1 MIKRTGMRAPSVD
14 EVASGEIS
22 WVHGD
27 APPSQA
33 LGRVLEELR
42 RSRLTDQ
49 STHRMT
55 ELLVRFTIFLDKGLR
70 LVSVEQISAEQ
81 AGQFIRAVIST
92 PSGPQRPAVATMHLR
107 RSALRLY
114 FQTLRQLGLY
124 EGDPTMDI
132 ALPPRSC
139 LAVRPL
145 TDDEI
150 VVCRSFSLQ
159 TLTATRQPAAW
170 ALAEATAR
178 TSEIPHIVVSDLDFA
193 NRRVWIHG
201 SSKAEARW
209 GSLSDWGATQLRRRI
224 DGLKSVP
231 SEDPAVAY
239 EGRGSEESAQA
250 SSCIAI
256 AEPLMRAGI
265 GQEPDVRPGSVVAWA
280 GQRIFEETASIEE
293 VARRLG
299 IRSLDR
305 AARFIGWGWAAETA
319 DGDRT

>member
-1 MIKRTGMRAPSVD
+1 MHQRTDARGSGAGPSGT
-14 EVASGEIS
+14 SPCS
-22 WVHGD
+22 LT
-27 APPSQA
+27 PSAA
-33 LGRVLEELR
+33 LGRFLEELR

-49 STHRMT
+49 STHRVT
-55 ELLVRFTIFLDKGLR
+55 EILVRFTIFVDKGLR
-70 LVSVEQISAEQ
+70 LHTVDKISAVH
-81 AGQFIRAVIST
+81 AGQFIHASISA
-92 PSGPQRPAVATMHLR
+92 PGGHQQPAVATMHLR

-114 FQTLRQLGLY
+114 FQTLRQLGLL

-150 VVCRSFSLQ
+150 VVCRSYSLQ

-178 TSEIPHIVVSDLDFA
+178 TSEIHHVRVSDLDLT
-193 NRRVWIHG
+193 NGRVWIHG

-209 GSLSDWGATQLRRRI
+209 GSLSEWGATQLARRVGSLKN
-224 DGLKSVP
+224 GLTD
-231 SEDPAVAY
+231 DPAIAY
-239 EGRGSEESAQA
+239 DGSGSEESRQV
-250 SSCIAI
+250 SSCIAV
-256 AEPLMRAGI
+256 AETLTRAGI
-265 GQEPDVRPGSVVAWA
+265 GREPDVRPGSVVAWA
-280 GQRIFEETASIEE
+280 GRKVFDETGSIEE

-305 AARFIGWGWAAETA
+305 AARFIGWGWKPEPSGRAGA
-319 DGDRT
+319 

>member
-1 MIKRTGMRAPSVD
+1 MNNRTGKNVAAVRTASSSVSRDPAASSPS
-14 EVASGEIS
+14 A
-22 WVHGD
+22 
-27 APPSQA
+27 A
-33 LGRVLEELR
+33 LGQVLEELR
-42 RSRLTDQ
+42 RSKLTDQ

-55 ELLVRFTIFLDKGLR
+55 ELLVRFTIFLEKGLR
-70 LVSVEQISAEQ
+70 LRSVEDITAEHASRFIFAGIS
-81 AGQFIRAVIST
+81 RPV
-92 PSGPQRPAVATMHLR
+92 GPQRPSVATMHLR

-114 FQTLRQLGLY
+114 FRTLRKLGMGV
-124 EGDPTMDI
+124 GDPTQDLV
-132 ALPPRSC
+132 LPARSC

-178 TSEIPHIVVSDLDFA
+178 TSEIPHIRVSDLDLT

-209 GSLSDWGATQLRRRI
+209 GLLSDWGATQLARRE
-224 DGLKSVP
+224 GSLKNLAV
-231 SEDPAVAY
+231 EDPAVAY
-239 EGRGSEESAQA
+239 EGRGSEQSAQA

-256 AEPLMRAGI
+256 AETLMRAGI
-265 GQEPDVRPGSVVAWA
+265 GREPDVRPGSVVAWA
-280 GQRIFEETASIEE
+280 GGRVFEETGSIEE

-305 AARFIGWGWAAETA
+305 AARFIGWGWATQPAS
-319 DGDRT
+319 GDRA

>member
-1 MIKRTGMRAPSVD
+1 
-14 EVASGEIS
+14 
-22 WVHGD
+22 
-27 APPSQA
+27 
-33 LGRVLEELR
+33 
-42 RSRLTDQ
+42 
-49 STHRMT
+49 MT

-70 LVSVEQISAEQ
+70 LDSVEQISA
-81 AGQFIRAVIST
+81 GHVSQFIRASIST
-92 PSGPQRPAVATMHLR
+92 PTGRQSPSVATMHLR

-114 FQTLRQLGLY
+114 FRTLRQLGMAV
-124 EGDPTMDI
+124 GDPTQD
-132 ALPPRSC
+132 LVVPPRSC

-178 TSEIPHIVVSDLDFA
+178 TSEIPHIVISDLDFT

-209 GSLSDWGATQLRRRI
+209 GLLTDWGATQLARRV
-224 DGLKSVP
+224 GSLKNVAT
-231 SEDPAVAY
+231 EDPAVAY

-256 AEPLMRAGI
+256 AETLMRAGI
-265 GQEPDVRPGSVVAWA
+265 GREPDVRPGSVVAWV

-305 AARFIGWGWAAETA
+305 AARFIGWGWAAAEPA
-319 DGDRT
+319 DGDRA

>member
-1 MIKRTGMRAPSVD
+1 MSNPTLTVTPSD
-14 EVASGEIS
+14 S
-22 WVHGD
+22 
-27 APPSQA
+27 

-42 RSRLTDQ
+42 RSKLTDQ

-70 LVSVEQISAEQ
+70 LGSVEQISAEQ
-81 AGQFIRAVIST
+81 VSQFIRASIST
-92 PSGPQRPAVATMHLR
+92 PGGRQSPSVATMHLR

-114 FQTLRQLGLY
+114 LRTLRQLGAAV
-124 EGDPTMDI
+124 GDPTQDL

-150 VVCRSFSLQ
+150 AVCRSFSLQ
-159 TLTATRQPAAW
+159 TLTTTRQPAAC

-178 TSEIPHIVVSDLDFA
+178 TSEIPHIVVSELDLT
-193 NRRVWIHG
+193 NRRVWVHG

-209 GSLSDWGATQLRRRI
+209 GFLSDWGATQLARRV
-224 DGLKSVP
+224 GSLKNVP
-231 SEDPAVAY
+231 VQDPAVAY
-239 EGRGSEESAQA
+239 EGRGSEQSAQA
-250 SSCIAI
+250 SSCVAI
-256 AEPLMRAGI
+256 AETLMRAGI
-265 GQEPDVRPGSVVAWA
+265 GLEPDVRPGSVVAWA
-280 GQRIFEETASIEE
+280 GRQIFEDTGSIEE

-305 AARFIGWGWAAETA
+305 AARFIC
-319 DGDRT
+319 

>member
-1 MIKRTGMRAPSVD
+1 MIKRTGMRALSVD
-14 EVASGEIS
+14 AAASGEVS
-22 WVHGD
+22 VVHED
-27 APPSQA
+27 ASPSQA

-42 RSRLTDQ
+42 RTKLTDQ
-49 STHRMT
+49 TTSRMA
-55 ELLVRFTIFLDKGLR
+55 ELLVRFTIFLEKGLR
-70 LVSVEQISAEQ
+70 LGSVEDITAEHASRFVFAGISKP
-81 AGQFIRAVIST
+81 V
-92 PSGPQRPAVATMHLR
+92 GPQRPSMATMHLR

-114 FQTLRQLGLY
+114 FRTLRQIGIAV
-124 EGDPTMDI
+124 GDPTQDLV
-132 ALPPRSC
+132 LPARSC

-178 TSEIPHIVVSDLDFA
+178 TSEIPHIVVSDLDFT

-209 GSLSDWGATQLRRRI
+209 GALSEWGATQLARRV
-224 DGLKSVP
+224 GSLKNVP
-231 SEDPAVAY
+231 GEDPAVAY

-256 AEPLMRAGI
+256 AETLTRAGI
-265 GQEPDVRPGSVVAWA
+265 GREPDVRPGSVVAWA
-280 GQRIFEETASIEE
+280 GRRIFEETGSIEE

-305 AARFIGWGWAAETA
+305 AARFIGWGWAAQPA
-319 DGDRT
+319 DGDG